1 MGRYPATP
9 LEDKLVWMRERQRR
23 RQEQEAR
30 PPRSGGADRGHRGT
44 TSRDNRARLADA
56 PPALPQMLRV
66 KQVAKALGVS
76 VKTVRRWFRRRA
88 VIVRDPGARK
98 SVMLIPQRALDDWIR
113 EHTAC

>member
-1 MGRYPATP
+1 MRYPPQP
-9 LEDKLVWMRERQRR
+9 LEEKLTWMRERQRK

-30 PPRSGGADRGHRGT
+30 SPSHRGA
-44 TSRDNRARLADA
+44 TSRDNPARLAAA
-56 PPALPQMLRV
+56 PPAPALPQMLRV

-98 SVMLIPQRALDDWIR
+98 SVMLISQRALEDWIH
-113 EHTAC
+113 EHTAR